1 MQARAGAIDDLL
13 ASGALNDLDHPV
25 DDIQA
30 QLDKVSA
37 GTQVDS
43 ELAALKAEIASS
55 APAALGG
62 GSDEPTADAE
72 IVEPASEGDQTEGA
86 VSGNTVGTPGKDN

>member
-1 MQARAGAIDDLL
+1 L

-37 GTQVDS
+37 GSQVDT
-43 ELAALKAEIASS
+43 ELAALKAELATG
-55 APAALGG
+55 APAALGDG
-62 GSDEPTADAE
+62 EDETPADAE
-72 IVEPASEGDQTEGA
+72 IVEPAVPSAEDHGTAPDA
-86 VSGNTVGTPGKDN
+86 SVSTPGKEA